1 MNGHGGAALHRQT
14 ERFRDWVT
22 LKVQPQATRMN
33 ILGINA
39 YHGNASAAIL
49 CDGQLVAAVEEERF
63 NRVKYAAGFPAAA
76 IRYCLQTAGITAAEI
91 DHVAVPRNPYARLG
105 TKLFYALQM
114 PSFARERAKVLAKF
128 TGIREALAVALDI
141 APEKLGAKFHRVEH
155 HVAHLASTY
164 YCSPFEEAALL
175 SADGLGDFA
184 SSMWGAGFGRRMN
197 FHGSVAFPHSLG
209 LYYSAVTQYLGFLKF
224 GDEYKVMGLGAYG
237 EPEFLPEFREIV
249 HSNGARFH
257 LGLEYFTHHR
267 TGPEMSWAEADKTPV
282 LGKMYSDAMP
292 RKLGPVRAPEEP
304 IDQRHRNL
312 ACSLQARLE
321 EVYLG
326 MLRRL
331 HQETGLNSVCL
342 AGGVA
347 FNCVANGKIPASTGF
362 ENVYVHPAAGDA
374 GLAVGAAQFVWHQV
388 LGHPRDFAMEHAYW
402 GPEFSRE
409 EIRAAVSASR
419 LGENGCST
427 SELPEEELLR
437 KTAAIVADGK
447 ILGWFQGRAEWGPRA
462 LGNRS
467 IVADPRR
474 PEMKEILNRRIKHR
488 EIFRPFAP
496 SILAEKT
503 GEWFEQGHPSP
514 FMTMAYAVKREK
526 RDKIPAPTHVDGT
539 GRLQTV
545 ASTANPRYWK
555 LISEFERQA
564 GVPVVLNTSFNDNE
578 PIVCKPQE
586 AIDCFERTQMDA
598 LVLGDFLITR
608 T

>member
-1 MNGHGGAALHRQT
+1 
-14 ERFRDWVT
+14 
-22 LKVQPQATRMN
+22 MN

-39 YHGNASAAIL
+39 YHGNSSAAL
-49 CDGQLVAAVEEERF
+49 LSDGKLAAAVEEERF
-63 NRVKYAAGFPAAA
+63 NRVKYAAGFPAEA
-76 IRYCLQTAGITAAEI
+76 IRYCLKTAGLTLADV

-105 TKLFYALQM
+105 TKLFYAMRM
-114 PSFARERAKVLAKF
+114 PSFARERARVLAKF
-128 TGIREALAVALDI
+128 TGIKEALAAALGTDPRKVS
-141 APEKLGAKFHRVEH
+141 ARFHRVEH
-155 HVAHLASTY
+155 HVAHLASAF
-164 YCSPFEEAALL
+164 YCSPFDQAALL

-184 SSMWGAGFGRRMN
+184 SSMWGAGFGQRMKI
-197 FHGSVAFPHSLG
+197 HGSIAFPHSLG

-237 EPEFLPEFREIV
+237 EPEFIDEFRDILRA
-249 HSNGARFH
+249 NGARFH

-267 TGPEMSWAEADKTPV
+267 TGPEMSWAEADQTPV

-292 RKLGPVRAPEEP
+292 RKLGPVRAPGAP
-304 IDQRHRNL
+304 IDQRHKNL

-331 HQETGLNSVCL
+331 AEETGMKSVCL

-347 FNCVANGKIPASTGF
+347 FNCVANGKIPSSTGF

-388 LGHPRDFAMEHAYW
+388 LGNPRAFEMEHAYW
-402 GPEFSRE
+402 GPEFSRD
-409 EIRAAVSASR
+409 EIREAVGASR
-419 LGENGCST
+419 LFSQGCT
-427 SELPEEELLR
+427 IRELPEDELLE
-437 KTAAIVADGK
+437 KTAAIVAGGK

-503 GEWFEQGHPSP
+503 GEWFEQTHPSP
-514 FMTMAYAVKREK
+514 FMTMAYPVKLGLRE
-526 RDKIPAPTHVDGT
+526 KIPAPTHVDGT

-545 ASTANPRYWK
+545 TSSANPRYWK
-555 LISEFERQA
+555 LIRAFERQT

-578 PIVCKPQE
+578 PIVCKPRE
-586 AIDCFERTQMDA
+586 AVDCFERTEMDA

-608 T
+608 PSPEG